1 MKSSIKRLPVV
12 MLLSLA
18 ITGCTTVPKRF
29 TQDPKL
35 SDHGGY
41 IIEAEDSAG
50 FQLEIFYKSYSF
62 MPNPD
67 DNIQEAKSFFVTVA
81 QELARRRGKAIQP
94 ILMSALQTNST
105 RNIMDGNYS
114 IYVSGKVEYVK

>member
-1 MKSSIKRLPVV
+1 MASIWRLLVAI
-12 MLLSLA
+12 LLVLS

-29 TQDPKL
+29 TQDSQL
-35 SDHGGY
+35 SNHGGY
-41 IIEAEDSAG
+41 VIEAEDSDG

-81 QELARRRGKAIQP
+81 QELARRRGKAIEP

-114 IYVSGKVEYVK
+114 IYVSGKVEYAK